1 MNIRFFNARIL
12 TMEEE
17 KDIFEGEL
25 WVKNERILFTGDK
38 NDLEGYY
45 KKNEESCII
54 WDQEIDCKG
63 NLLMPGFK
71 NAHTHSGMTV
81 LRSFADD
88 MPLQNWLFEQ
98 VFPVEGKL
106 TAEDVYHLT
115 QLAILEYLTSGMTAI
130 FDMYLSPFR
139 IADACID
146 LGMRCVQVGSINR
159 FGPTM
164 DVIEKEFLELNNYG
178 PLSSYILGFHAEYT
192 CEKELLERMSELSHK
207 YKAPVFTHNSE
218 TKKEVEECIERYGC
232 TPTKLMDSLGL
243 FDFGGGGYHCV
254 HMTDE
259 DLQIFKDRNLY
270 VVTNPGSNTKL
281 ASGIAPITEM
291 LELAIPIAIGTDGPA
306 SNNCLDMFR
315 EMFLVTGLAKLREED
330 ASVVS
335 ADKVLKMAT
344 VNGAHA
350 MGLHESD
357 VLAEGKLADL
367 IMIDLNQPNMQPIHN
382 IVKNIVYS
390 GSKQNVK
397 LTMIHGKILYQEGTF
412 YLSKTPEEIYREADN
427 ITRRVCSV

>member
-38 NDLEGYY
+38 NDLEEYY

-192 CEKELLERMSELSHK
+192 CEK
-207 YKAPVFTHNSE
+207 
-218 TKKEVEECIERYGC
+218 
-232 TPTKLMDSLGL
+232 
-243 FDFGGGGYHCV
+243 
-254 HMTDE
+254 
-259 DLQIFKDRNLY
+259 
-270 VVTNPGSNTKL
+270 
-281 ASGIAPITEM
+281 
-291 LELAIPIAIGTDGPA
+291 
-306 SNNCLDMFR
+306 
-315 EMFLVTGLAKLREED
+315 
-330 ASVVS
+330 
-335 ADKVLKMAT
+335 
-344 VNGAHA
+344 
-350 MGLHESD
+350 
-357 VLAEGKLADL
+357 
-367 IMIDLNQPNMQPIHN
+367 
-382 IVKNIVYS
+382 
-390 GSKQNVK
+390 
-397 LTMIHGKILYQEGTF
+397 
-412 YLSKTPEEIYREADN
+412 
-427 ITRRVCSV
+427 